1 MNRRELC
8 RALGAAVVSP
18 ALSRL
23 PADELWAAGRRAH
36 RTVRPRAFSALDPHQ
51 AETVAVLV
59 DRIIPDT
66 DTPGA
71 RAAGVPQFIDL
82 LLTEWVSDTERT
94 QFMAGLA
101 DVDTRSRKAFGA
113 DFVAGSE
120 TQRVDLLRALD
131 AEPPAAPQGDAAGS
145 MPPFFQSLKWVTA
158 FGYFTSEVGATRELK
173 FEAVPGSFDA
183 CTNLGAAR
191 AAPGDF

>member
-8 RALGAAVVSP
+8 RALGAAVASP

-23 PADELWAAGRRAH
+23 PADELWMAGRRAH
-36 RTVRPRAFSALDPHQ
+36 RAVRARGFTVLDAHQ

-59 DRIIPDT
+59 DMIIPDT

-82 LLTEWVSDTERT
+82 LLAEWVTEAERAPV
-94 QFMAGLA
+94 MAGLA
-101 DVDTRSRKAFGA
+101 DLDARSRKAFGA
-113 DFVAGSE
+113 DFVAGNE
-120 TQRVDLLRALD
+120 TQRADVLRALEAD
-131 AEPPAAPQGDAAGS
+131 ERAAPQGAAAG
-145 MPPFFQSLKWVTA
+145 MPPFFASMKWVTA
-158 FGYFTSEVGATRELK
+158 YGYFTSEVGAKQELHY
-173 FEAVPGSFDA
+173 ETVPGAFDG
-183 CTNLGAAR
+183 CTDLGAAR